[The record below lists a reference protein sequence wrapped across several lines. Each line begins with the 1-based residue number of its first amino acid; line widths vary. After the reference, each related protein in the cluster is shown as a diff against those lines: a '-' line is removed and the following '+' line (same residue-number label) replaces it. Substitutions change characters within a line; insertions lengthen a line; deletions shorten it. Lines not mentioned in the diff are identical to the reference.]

1 MKPLEGKIILDLT
14 NVLAGPFCTYQLVNL
29 GAEVIKIEAPIKG
42 DLVRNLGAEVIKVE
56 TPIKGDLARN
66 LGADPELNKKGMGIS
81 FLAQNSGKQSVTL
94 NLKSEKGKNL
104 FKKLVKKC
112 DAVVENFRPEVMSRL
127 ELDYETLKQENPNL
141 IYCAI
146 TGFGQDGPLS
156 QNPAY
161 DQIVQGLSGVMT
173 ITGDAENNPFRVGYP
188 IADTIGGLTAAMAV
202 SAALNNPKG
211 GSFIDVSMLEAT
223 LVTMGWVISNYLIGG
238 VVPKAQ
244 GNENFTSAPSGTFQ
258 AKDGLLNI
266 AANKDEQWELLAKHL
281 DRKDLISHPDFSNRE
296 DRKKNRLRLKAEL
309 ETVLTTRSVEEWI
322 KELNQIG
329 VPAGPVLSI
338 PEVLNHPQ
346 IADRGLIA
354 NLNNISNVEDSI
366 EILKTAAIFNGQ
378 HLDVENNPPAL
389 GADNEKIYS
398 DIGLNKE
405 EINNLK
411 KEGVI

>member
-1 MKPLEGKIILDLT
+1 MKPLKGKTILDLT

-29 GAEVIKIEAPIKG
+29 GAEVIK
-42 DLVRNLGAEVIKVE
+42 VE
-56 TPIKGDLARN
+56 TPMKGDLARN
-66 LGADPELNKKGMGIS
+66 LGADPDLNKKGMGIS

-104 FKKLVKKC
+104 FKKLVKKS
-112 DAVVENFRPEVMSRL
+112 DAVVENFRPLVMSRL

-296 DRKKNRLRLKAEL
+296 VRKKNRLRLKAEL

-346 IADRGLIA
+346 ITDRGLIA
-354 NLNNISNVEDSI
+354 NLNNISNVEDNI

-398 DIGLNKE
+398 DIGLNE
-405 EINNLK
+405 DEINNLK

>member
-1 MKPLEGKIILDLT
+1 MKPLKGKTILDLT

-29 GAEVIKIEAPIKG
+29 GAEVIK
-42 DLVRNLGAEVIKVE
+42 VE

-66 LGADPELNKKGMGIS
+66 LGADPDLNKKGMGIS

-104 FKKLVKKC
+104 FKKLVKKS
-112 DAVVENFRPEVMSRL
+112 DAVVENFRPLVMSRL
-127 ELDYETLKQENPNL
+127 ELDYEILKQENPNL

-296 DRKKNRLRLKAEL
+296 VRKKNRLRLKAEL

-346 IADRGLIA
+346 ITDRGLIA
-354 NLNNISNVEDSI
+354 NLNNISNVEDNI

-398 DIGLNKE
+398 DIGLNE
-405 EINNLK
+405 DEINNLK

>member
-1 MKPLEGKIILDLT
+1 MKPLKGKTILDLT

-29 GAEVIKIEAPIKG
+29 GAEVIK
-42 DLVRNLGAEVIKVE
+42 VE
-56 TPIKGDLARN
+56 TPLKGDLARN
-66 LGADPELNKKGMGIS
+66 LGADPDLNKKGMGIS

-104 FKKLVKKC
+104 FKKLVKKS
-112 DAVVENFRPEVMSRL
+112 DAVVENFRPLVMSRL
-127 ELDYETLKQENPNL
+127 ELDYEILKQENPNL

-173 ITGDAENNPFRVGYP
+173 ITGDTENNPFRVGYP

-211 GSFIDVSMLEAT
+211 GSFIDISMLEAT

-238 VVPKAQ
+238 IVPKAQ

-296 DRKKNRLRLKAEL
+296 VRKKNRLRLKAEL

-338 PEVLNHPQ
+338 PEALNHPQ
-346 IADRGLIA
+346 ITDRGLIA
-354 NLNNISNVEDSI
+354 NLNNISNVEDNI

-398 DIGLNKE
+398 DIGLNE
-405 EINNLK
+405 DEINNLK

>member
-42 DLVRNLGAEVIKVE
+42 DL
-56 TPIKGDLARN
+56 ARN
-66 LGADPELNKKGMGIS
+66 LGADAELNKKGMGIS
-81 FLAQNSGKQSVTL
+81 FLAQNSGKQSATL

-223 LVTMGWVISNYLIGG
+223 LATMGWVISNYLIGG

>member
-1 MKPLEGKIILDLT
+1 MKPLEGKTILDLT

-29 GAEVIKIEAPIKG
+29 GAEVIK
-42 DLVRNLGAEVIKVE
+42 VE
-56 TPIKGDLARN
+56 TPLKGDLARN
-66 LGADPELNKKGMGIS
+66 LGADPDLNKKGMGIS

-94 NLKSEKGKNL
+94 NLKSKKGKNL
-104 FKKLVKKC
+104 FKKLVKNC
-112 DAVVENFRPEVMSRL
+112 DAVVENFRPNVMSRL
-127 ELDYETLKQENPNL
+127 NLDYDVLKKENPDL

-173 ITGDAENNPFRVGYP
+173 ITGDQKNSPYRVGYP

-202 SAALNNPKG
+202 SAAFNNPKG
-211 GSFIDVSMLEAT
+211 GNYIDVSMLEAT
-223 LVTMGWVISNYLIGG
+223 LVTMGWVISNYLIGD

-244 GNENFTSAPSGTFQ
+244 GNENFTSAPSGAFQ
-258 AKDGLLNI
+258 AKNGLLNI
-266 AANKDEQWELLAKHL
+266 AANKDEQWKLLAKHL
-281 DRKDLISHPDFSNRE
+281 NRKDLIDHPDFSNRE

-309 ETVLTTRSVEEWI
+309 ETVLTTRSTEEWVE
-322 KELNQIG
+322 ELNQIG

-338 PEVLNHPQ
+338 PEVLDHPQ
-346 IADRGLIA
+346 ITERGLIA
-354 NLNNISNVEDSI
+354 NLDNIPDVKGNI
-366 EILKTAAIFNGQ
+366 EILKTAAIFNGR

-389 GADNEKIYS
+389 GADNERVYS
-398 DIGLNKE
+398 NIGLTKE

>member
-1 MKPLEGKIILDLT
+1 MKPLKGKTILDLT

-29 GAEVIKIEAPIKG
+29 GAEVIK
-42 DLVRNLGAEVIKVE
+42 VE
-56 TPIKGDLARN
+56 TPLKGDLARN
-66 LGADPELNKKGMGIS
+66 LGADPDLNKKGMGIS

-104 FKKLVKKC
+104 FKKLVKKS
-112 DAVVENFRPEVMSRL
+112 DAVVENFRPLVMSRL

-238 VVPKAQ
+238 IVPKAQ

-296 DRKKNRLRLKAEL
+296 VRKKNRLRLKAEL

-346 IADRGLIA
+346 ITDRGLIA
-354 NLNNISNVEDSI
+354 NLNNISNVEDNI

-398 DIGLNKE
+398 DIGLNE
-405 EINNLK
+405 DEINNLK

>member
-1 MKPLEGKIILDLT
+1 MKPLKGKTILDLT

-29 GAEVIKIEAPIKG
+29 GAEVIK
-42 DLVRNLGAEVIKVE
+42 VE
-56 TPIKGDLARN
+56 TPLKGDLARN
-66 LGADPELNKKGMGIS
+66 LGADPDLNKKGMGIS

-104 FKKLVKKC
+104 FKKLVKKS
-112 DAVVENFRPEVMSRL
+112 DAVVENFRPLVMSRL

-296 DRKKNRLRLKAEL
+296 VRKKNRLRLKAEL

-346 IADRGLIA
+346 ITDRGLIA
-354 NLNNISNVEDSI
+354 NLNNISNVEDNI

-398 DIGLNKE
+398 DIGLNE
-405 EINNLK
+405 DEINNLK

>member
-1 MKPLEGKIILDLT
+1 MKPLEGKTILDLT

-29 GAEVIKIEAPIKG
+29 GAEVIKIE
-42 DLVRNLGAEVIKVE
+42 
-56 TPIKGDLARN
+56 TPLKGDLARN
-66 LGADPELNKKGMGIS
+66 LGADPDLNKKGMGIS

-94 NLKSEKGKNL
+94 NLKTDKGKNL
-104 FKKLVKKC
+104 FKKLVKNC
-112 DAVVENFRPEVMSRL
+112 DAVIENFRPNVMSRL
-127 ELDYETLKQENPNL
+127 NLDYDVLKKENPDL

-173 ITGDAENNPFRVGYP
+173 ITGDQKNSPYRVGYP

-202 SAALNNPKG
+202 SAAFNNPKG
-211 GSFIDVSMLEAT
+211 GNYIDVSMLEAT
-223 LVTMGWVISNYLIGG
+223 LVTMGWVISNYLIGD
-238 VVPKAQ
+238 VIPKAQ
-244 GNENFTSAPSGTFQ
+244 GNENFTSAPSGAFQ
-258 AKDGLLNI
+258 AKNGLLNI

-281 DRKDLISHPDFSNRE
+281 NRKDLIDHPDFSNRE

-309 ETVLTTRSVEEWI
+309 ETVLTTRSTEEWVE
-322 KELNQIG
+322 ELNQIG

-338 PEVLNHPQ
+338 PEVLDHPQ
-346 IADRGLIA
+346 ITERGLIA
-354 NLNNISNVEDSI
+354 NLDNIPDVKGNI
-366 EILKTAAIFNGQ
+366 EILKTAAIFNGR

-389 GADNEKIYS
+389 GADNERVYS
-398 DIGLNKE
+398 NIGLTKE

>member
-1 MKPLEGKIILDLT
+1 MKPLKGKTILDLT

-29 GAEVIKIEAPIKG
+29 GAEVIK
-42 DLVRNLGAEVIKVE
+42 VE

-66 LGADPELNKKGMGIS
+66 LGADPDLNKKGMGIS

-104 FKKLVKKC
+104 FKKLVKKS
-112 DAVVENFRPEVMSRL
+112 DAVVENFRPLVMSRL

-211 GSFIDVSMLEAT
+211 GSFIDISMLEAT
-223 LVTMGWVISNYLIGG
+223 LATMGWVISNYLIGG

-346 IADRGLIA
+346 IAGRGLIA

-378 HLDVENNPPAL
+378 HLEVGNNPPAL

>member
-29 GAEVIKIEAPIKG
+29 GAEVIKIE
-42 DLVRNLGAEVIKVE
+42 

-66 LGADPELNKKGMGIS
+66 LGADAELNKKGMGIS
-81 FLAQNSGKQSVTL
+81 FLAQNSGKQSATL
-94 NLKSEKGKNL
+94 NLKSKKGKKI

-127 ELDYETLKQENPNL
+127 GLNYETLKQENPDL

-238 VVPKAQ
+238 IVPKAQ
-244 GNENFTSAPSGTFQ
+244 GNENFTSAPSGAFQ

-266 AANKDEQWELLAKHL
+266 AANKDEQWELLVKHL

-309 ETVLTTRSVEEWI
+309 ETVLTTRSAEEWI
-322 KELNQIG
+322 EELNQIG

-346 IADRGLIA
+346 ISDRGLIA
-354 NLNNISNVEDSI
+354 NLNNIPNVEDGI

-378 HLDVENNPPAL
+378 HLDIGSNPPAL

-398 DIGLNKE
+398 DIGLNDE

-411 KEGVI
+411 KEGII